1 MACSFKAA
9 ETGEIQSRLFR
20 FLQIA
25 KLKPEKGGRGKQLIR
40 ICTHYTYIIL
50 LTNRLTSIPMGK
62 YAGIL
67 DECVFTT

>member
-25 KLKPEKGGRGKQLIR
+25 KLKPEKFNQA
-40 ICTHYTYIIL
+40 
-50 LTNRLTSIPMGK
+50 NQFA
-62 YAGIL
+62 AGDMKVPNPINP
-67 DECVFTT
+67 